1 MIFRPDKGISITTSE
16 SLHKTSAFACCEVFR
31 YLKSQS
37 RTEPGTSHTS
47 EAVLHTE
54 QGGMET
60 FLIKQIEHLLVT
72 AMSLKEATQNDPLL
86 TKVLHFTL
94 NG

>member
-1 MIFRPDKGISITTSE
+1 MIFRPDKGISISTSG
-16 SLHKTSAFACCEVFR
+16 SLDKASAFACCEVFR
-31 YLKSQS
+31 YLIVPSQ
-37 RTEPGTSHTS
+37 EYCIP
-47 EAVLHTE
+47 LKLCCTE

-60 FLIKQIEHLLVT
+60 FLIEHLLVT

-86 TKVLHFTL
+86 TKVLYFTL